1 MIAVKKQRFRA
12 SNFSKRQPHLM
23 PPDISV
29 RGFLGHAFVD
39 KAEFCVV
46 RNEPLLAG
54 QHKSLAALLSGIG
67 DGTANQLTGMAAF
80 AVLRQGIDTENH
92 LPCTVFVVH
101 TGVFVHCIGQI
112 RLVRDK
118 PIDKRNQLVG
128 VVQQPEVI
136 AVILNPLDKFL
147 LGCRFC
153 RRKAAASAAA
163 MAAMSFSSA

>member
-1 MIAVKKQRFRA
+1 MLCDCRQKAAVRA

-67 DGTANQLTGMAAF
+67 DGTANQLTGMGRVCGTPA
-80 AVLRQGIDTENH
+80 GY
-92 LPCTVFVVH
+92 
-101 TGVFVHCIGQI
+101 
-112 RLVRDK
+112 
-118 PIDKRNQLVG
+118 
-128 VVQQPEVI
+128 
-136 AVILNPLDKFL
+136 
-147 LGCRFC
+147 
-153 RRKAAASAAA
+153 
-163 MAAMSFSSA
+163 

>member
-67 DGTANQLTGMAAF
+67 DGTANQLTG
-80 AVLRQGIDTENH
+80 
-92 LPCTVFVVH
+92 
-101 TGVFVHCIGQI
+101 
-112 RLVRDK
+112 K
-118 PIDKRNQLVG
+118 QLIPLI
-128 VVQQPEVI
+128 QQPEVI
-136 AVILNPLDKFL
+136 AVILDPLDKFL

-153 RRKAAASAAA
+153 RRKAGGFCRGDGSNVFFFCIGDLH
-163 MAAMSFSSA
+163 SVFLLNG